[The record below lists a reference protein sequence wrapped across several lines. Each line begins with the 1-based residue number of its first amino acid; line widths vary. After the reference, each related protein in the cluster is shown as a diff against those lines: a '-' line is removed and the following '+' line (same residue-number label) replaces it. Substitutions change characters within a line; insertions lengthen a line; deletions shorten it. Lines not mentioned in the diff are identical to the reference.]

1 MMLVGSSNV
10 KSVKSVIGDV
20 CKIGEV
26 HVIRKDRVK
35 PGTSISMWW
44 NVVHAKDSVLAD
56 LETTCDQVNVQT
68 GWKLELCFMGESS
81 PSPLAEV
88 GMEHQSVSKK
98 TSEGLSSQLA
108 LSMAP
113 LNATSTGAEA
123 AAKKWRGLINIR
135 DLDCTHVPN
144 F

>member
-1 MMLVGSSNV
+1 
-10 KSVKSVIGDV
+10 
-20 CKIGEV
+20 
-26 HVIRKDRVK
+26 
-35 PGTSISMWW
+35 MWW

-56 LETTCDQVNVQT
+56 LETTCDHVNVQT

-108 LSMAP
+108 LPMAP
-113 LNATSTGAEA
+113 LNATSTSNAVMSDVENDTNSQPPDEKDGQTTPDGIGE
-123 AAKKWRGLINIR
+123 K
-135 DLDCTHVPN
+135 V